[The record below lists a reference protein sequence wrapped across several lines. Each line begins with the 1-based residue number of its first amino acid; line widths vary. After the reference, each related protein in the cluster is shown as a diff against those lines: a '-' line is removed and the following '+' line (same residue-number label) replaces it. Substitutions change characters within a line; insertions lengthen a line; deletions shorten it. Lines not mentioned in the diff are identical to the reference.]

1 MSIYSNKGPFI
12 NVTEMGSNRIAA
24 VVVSRKR
31 EVSKYLTVSG
41 SKLLLMEQDH

>member
-1 MSIYSNKGPFI
+1 MSKQESIY
-12 NVTEMGSNRIAA
+12 VTEMVSNRIAV

-41 SKLLLMEQDH
+41 SKLLLVEQDH